1 MKTIEIIIEPM
12 TDFCEAFNRAKALLM
27 DDETP
32 MSVKDLLKQARSGA
46 VLHRDGGRSR
56 EGCSASGIGGSR
68 GATSP
73 RRCGAGCRR
82 GLAGGYACG

>member
-32 MSVKDLLKQARSGA
+32 MSVKYDFNGFKCEVTKETDLYTLYNEYTY
-46 VLHRDGGRSR
+46 VLN
-56 EGCSASGIGGSR
+56 
-68 GATSP
+68 
-73 RRCGAGCRR
+73 
-82 GLAGGYACG
+82 L